1 MGKAPNLEHMNSRH
15 KWSFL
20 QFFSYKRLGQIL
32 SKVSFSSNILFYN
45 SGSCAMSGVHI
56 KKKIE
61 SGGILL
67 SEYEVHF

>member
-20 QFFSYKRLGQIL
+20 QFFSYKTRDLDRSYQRFL
-32 SKVSFSSNILFYN
+32 LVLMFYN

-56 KKKIE
+56 KKKKLRVVE
-61 SGGILL
+61 FC
-67 SEYEVHF
+67 Y